1 MFLNVGT
8 TVDPNNYP
16 NYVGPTVTNFP
27 EKFGAAVKEAFSYS
41 RVQGFFIQLEKDS
54 NNMAKNLTNGIVG
67 YQKSMNDAIFNTYRS
82 TQNLGVSMKDV
93 TDYFTSYGNAI
104 GKIPNISEDA
114 AKQAVLLSKATG
126 IAVTEISTY
135 VAKFSEVGMSQKSAL
150 DRMTKIYQTAR
161 RYGVDSGALTK
172 TVTENIKMASA
183 YGFKGGV
190 EGLTKMAARAQQ
202 LGIDFKL
209 LNGVV
214 EKALDPDKAIE
225 LAASMQMLGGNVGAL
240 GDPFQ
245 LLYMAQNDI
254 GKLQEEFIN
263 VTSSAVDFNEA
274 TGEFKVPVSEMYR
287 LRSMSESLGLNYDQ
301 IAEAAV
307 KAAKQKEVLSRITF
321 PSTVSEE
328 DQNLIASL
336 SEINNGKV
344 QITLPGTSELVDAAS
359 LSQTEID
366 SLKEKL
372 TTDNMNIKD
381 IATAQL
387 SESEKAAISLNK
399 IENSMVF
406 TFREKGYD
414 DKILENL
421 AKETAA
427 ANAAASTTYFK
438 DSLNNVADTMNT
450 VLTTTVETFSD
461 YLTNQFPTDIAAL
474 IVKVN
479 AFTAAT
485 ATKSI
490 LTNPVDDLYVP
501 SKNAAPTLMSKG
513 QMFTGIPE
521 DDVLFAPKIG
531 DFIQSSSNA
540 FETLQKLNGNDN
552 MKLFEFVANS
562 LIPPQ
567 KPTESLG
574 LNMNNITET
583 QSKFNSLPQQSPQ
596 NNIEDMLSKNLNR
609 LNEFQNQTIQQNI
622 STTQKVEGNVGVDG
636 NVNINVNIPNG
647 LLSSAFSGDREFQQS
662 IKDEIMNVVNDR
674 LSKAYSQRQ
683 GNFSS

>member
-1 MFLNVGT
+1 MFLA
-8 TVDPNNYP
+8 TVDPNDYP
-16 NYVGPTVTNFP
+16 NYAGPTVTNFP
-27 EKFGAAVKEAFSYS
+27 TEFGKAVKEAFSYK
-41 RVQGFFIQLEKDS
+41 RVEGFFIQLEKDTNS
-54 NNMAKNLTNGIVG
+54 MVKNLTNGIVG
-67 YQKSMNDAIFNTYRS
+67 YQKSMSDAIFETYRS
-82 TQNLGVSMKDV
+82 TQDLGVSMKEV

-104 GKIPNISEDA
+104 GKIPNISKEA
-114 AKQAVLLSKATG
+114 TKQAVILSKATG
-126 IAVTEISTY
+126 IAVTEIAAS
-135 VAKFSEVGMSQKSAL
+135 VAKFSEVGIGQKSAL
-150 DRMTKIYQTAR
+150 DRLTKIYQTAR
-161 RYGVDSGALTK
+161 KYGVDSGALTK
-172 TVTENIKMASA
+172 TVSENIKMAST

-202 LGIDFKL
+202 LGLEFKL

-344 QITLPGTSELVDAAS
+344 QITLPGTKELVDVAN
-359 LSQTEID
+359 LSQAQID
-366 SLKEKL
+366 QFKEAAI
-372 TTDNMNIKD
+372 TDNMSMED
-381 IATAQL
+381 IAKRQL

-399 IENSMVF
+399 IENAMVF
-406 TFREKGYD
+406 TFKDKGYD
-414 DKILENL
+414 QNILTNL
-421 AKETAA
+421 GKETAA
-427 ANAAASTTYFK
+427 ANAAVSTAQFK
-438 DSLNNVADTMNT
+438 DSLKTVADTMNT
-450 VLTTTVETFSD
+450 VLTTTVEAFSD
-461 YLTNQFPTDIAAL
+461 YLTNQFPGDVATL
-474 IVKVN
+474 ITKVN

-485 ATKSI
+485 ATTPI
-490 LTNPVDDLYVP
+490 TTTPVSDLYVP

-531 DFIQSSSNA
+531 EFIQSSSNA

-552 MKLFEFVANS
+552 MKLFELVANS

-583 QSKFNSLPQQSPQ
+583 QSKFNSLPQQAPQ

>member
-1 MFLNVGT
+1 MFLAPA
-8 TVDPNNYP
+8 DPNEYP
-16 NYVGPTVTNFP
+16 NYAGPTVITFP
-27 EKFGAAVKEAFSYS
+27 ELFGKSVKEAFSYK
-41 RVQGFFIQLEKDS
+41 RVEGFFIQLEKDS
-54 NNMAKNLTNGIVG
+54 NAMAKNLANGIVG
-67 YQKSMNDAIFNTYRS
+67 YQKSMNGAIFDTFKS
-82 TQNLGVSMKDV
+82 TQHLGVSMKEI
-93 TDYFTSYGNAI
+93 TDYVTTYGTAI
-104 GKIPNISEDA
+104 GKIPNLSLA
-114 AKQAVLLSKATG
+114 ATKQAVILAKATG
-126 IAVTEISTY
+126 LAATEIGTY
-135 VAKFSEVGMSQKSAL
+135 VASFSEIGIGQKSAL

-161 RYGVDSGALTK
+161 NYGVDSNKLTK
-172 TVTENIKMASA
+172 TVSENIKMASS

-190 EGLTKMAARAQQ
+190 DGLTKMAARAQQ
-202 LGIDFKL
+202 LGIEFKL

-287 LRSMSESLGLNYDQ
+287 LRSMSDSLGLNYDQ

-344 QITLPGTSELVDAAS
+344 QITLPGTKELVDVAN
-359 LSQTEID
+359 LSQAQID
-366 SLKEKL
+366 KFKEAAI
-372 TTDNMNIKD
+372 TDNMNMED
-381 IATAQL
+381 IAKAQL

-399 IENSMVF
+399 IENAMVF
-406 TFREKGYD
+406 TFKDKGYD
-414 DKILENL
+414 QNILDNL
-421 AKETAA
+421 AAETAA
-427 ANAAASTTYFK
+427 ANTAVNTAEFK
-438 DSLNNVADTMNT
+438 TSLKTVADTMNG
-450 VLTTTVETFSD
+450 VLTATVQAFSD
-461 YLTNQFPTDIAAL
+461 YLVNQFPDDIDTLNTRLNDFVATTSRPS
-474 IVKVN
+474 ITSTTVN
-479 AFTAAT
+479 
-485 ATKSI
+485 
-490 LTNPVDDLYVP
+490 DLYVP
-501 SKNAAPTLMSKG
+501 SKNSAPTLMSKG

-521 DDVLFAPKIG
+521 DEVLFATNISE
-531 DFIQSSSNA
+531 FIQSSSNA

-583 QSKFNSLPQQSPQ
+583 QSKFNSLPQQAPQ

-647 LLSSAFSGDREFQQS
+647 LLSSAFSGDKEFQQS